1 MWSSIITI
9 LVDIYKTYNDKKTK
23 DTEKL
28 SKVFSKISDV
38 IDSCIELLNNDTY
51 PHNYCEIMASLS
63 SEIVNELQDYL
74 DFSKLVELESLLLSC
89 SRLELE
95 YANRKDENVMI
106 QLNKASAK
114 FRSLSI
120 LYS

>member
-1 MWSSIITI
+1 
-9 LVDIYKTYNDKKTK
+9 
-23 DTEKL
+23 
-28 SKVFSKISDV
+28 
-38 IDSCIELLNNDTY
+38 
-51 PHNYCEIMASLS
+51 MASLS